1 MVLDD
6 PNCYQDACPLMGG
19 CVPSVYCSSK
29 GNGYCNAM
37 KMLIGYCHSKGSLI
51 INP

>member
-29 GNGYCNAM
+29 GMVTAM
-37 KMLIGYCHSKGSLI
+37 L
-51 INP
+51 